1 MKGFNFMNIKKAK
14 EDIKNTVRAYL
25 KKDSYGQYSIPS
37 IRQRPMLLMGP
48 PGIGKTQIMQQI
60 AQECNIG
67 LVAYTITHHTRQSA
81 VGLPFIKEK
90 TFDGKSYSVTEYTM
104 SEIIYSIY
112 QYMEESGKKEGIL
125 FIDEINCVSE
135 TLAPTMLQFLQCKT
149 FGNQAVPEGWII
161 VAAGNPP
168 EYNRSVHDFD
178 FVTLDRVRKIDIEAD
193 LDVFKGYARAR
204 HLHPFILSYLELR
217 PQNFYR
223 TENDVDGIQFVT
235 ARGWEDLSGLIYT
248 YEELS
253 IKIDEDIIHQFIQHE
268 DIAKDVAAY
277 YDLYQKY
284 RDDYDIN
291 RILTGQ
297 TGADIYAKLFRA
309 SFDEH
314 LSCVELLLSGLHN
327 YISDALLADSLTTE
341 AYAFLKAYQVELK
354 KQLQNS
360 ADSDSKISVSNIS
373 ATDSKTTHSNGHISA
388 DSNPAHSDCGT
399 PDSKSSIPT
408 ENGLYRTL
416 IQKKMAEYEQENKAG
431 LTSPEQKNFQ
441 LKLLDLLSTWTPDS
455 TLAPKEAFLSAKSGF
470 DKQCNTRINTIKK
483 ASSALENAF
492 TFMEEAFSEGQEMV
506 VFITELTMDPD
517 ASRFIT
523 ENGCERYFKYNK
535 TLLVGNRR
543 AEILKELDRDAIY
556 ANANEYEF

>member
-1 MKGFNFMNIKKAK
+1 MNIKKAK

-25 KKDSYGQYSIPS
+25 KKNDYGQYSIPS

-149 FGNQAVPEGWII
+149 FGNQAVPERWII

-235 ARGWEDLSGLIYT
+235 ARGWEDLSSLIYT

-253 IKIDEDIIHQFIQHE
+253 IKVDEDIIHQFIQHE

-284 RDDYDIN
+284 RDDYDIS

-297 TGADIYAKLFRA
+297 AGADIYAKLFRA

-314 LSCVELLLSGLHN
+314 LSCVELLILSL
-327 YISDALLADSLTTE
+327 I
-341 AYAFLKAYQVELK
+341 
-354 KQLQNS
+354 
-360 ADSDSKISVSNIS
+360 
-373 ATDSKTTHSNGHISA
+373 HI
-388 DSNPAHSDCGT
+388 
-399 PDSKSSIPT
+399 
-408 ENGLYRTL
+408 
-416 IQKKMAEYEQENKAG
+416 
-431 LTSPEQKNFQ
+431 
-441 LKLLDLLSTWTPDS
+441 
-455 TLAPKEAFLSAKSGF
+455 
-470 DKQCNTRINTIKK
+470 
-483 ASSALENAF
+483 
-492 TFMEEAFSEGQEMV
+492 
-506 VFITELTMDPD
+506 
-517 ASRFIT
+517 
-523 ENGCERYFKYNK
+523 
-535 TLLVGNRR
+535 
-543 AEILKELDRDAIY
+543 
-556 ANANEYEF
+556 

>member
-1 MKGFNFMNIKKAK
+1 
-14 EDIKNTVRAYL
+14 
-25 KKDSYGQYSIPS
+25 
-37 IRQRPMLLMGP
+37 MLLMGP

-112 QYMEESGKKEGIL
+112 QYIEESGKKEGIL

-149 FGNQAVPEGWII
+149 FGNQAIPEGWII

-235 ARGWEDLSGLIYT
+235 ARGWEDLSSLIYT

-253 IKIDEDIIHQFIQHE
+253 IKVDEDIIHQFIQHA

-284 RDDYDIN
+284 RDDYDIS

-297 TGADIYAKLFRA
+297 AGADIYAKLFRA

-314 LSCVELLLSGLHN
+314 LSCVELLIRLAAKRIVFGKFLN
-327 YISDALLADSLTTE
+327 CGQTCVAPDYIYCDRTVKDKLI
-341 AYAFLKAYQVELK
+341 KELK
-354 KQLQNS
+354 KQIQNS
-360 ADSDSKISVSNIS
+360 SDSDSAAPGSDISDTVSKVN
-373 ATDSKTTHSNGHISA
+373 HSNGNIA
-388 DSNPAHSDCGT
+388 ATSNTTHLDCGT
-399 PDSKSSIPT
+399 PDPKSSIPT
-408 ENGLYRTL
+408 ENGLYRVL
-416 IQKKMAEYEQENKAG
+416 LQKKAAEYEQENKAG

-441 LKLLDLLSTWTPDS
+441 LKLLELLTAWTPDS
-455 TLAPKEAFLSAKSGF
+455 SLPPKEAFLTAKSGF
-470 DKQCNTRINTIKK
+470 DKQCQTRIDTIKK

-492 TFMEEAFSEGQEMV
+492 TFMEEAFDEGQEMV
-506 VFITELTMDPD
+506 VFVTELTMDPE
-517 ASRFIT
+517 ASQFIT

-543 AEILKELDRDAIY
+543 AAILKELDRDAIY
-556 ANANEYEF
+556 SNPNEYEF

>member
-1 MKGFNFMNIKKAK
+1 MNIKKAK

-25 KKDSYGQYSIPS
+25 KKNDYGQYSIPS

-149 FGNQAVPEGWII
+149 FGNQAIPEGWII

-235 ARGWEDLSGLIYT
+235 ARGWED
-248 YEELS
+248 
-253 IKIDEDIIHQFIQHE
+253 FI
-268 DIAKDVAAY
+268 
-277 YDLYQKY
+277 
-284 RDDYDIN
+284 
-291 RILTGQ
+291 
-297 TGADIYAKLFRA
+297 
-309 SFDEH
+309 
-314 LSCVELLLSGLHN
+314 SGLHN
-327 YISDALLADSLTTE
+327 YISDALTADNLTTE
-341 AYAFLKAYQVELK
+341 AYAFLKAYQIELK
-354 KQLQNS
+354 KQIQNS
-360 ADSDSKISVSNIS
+360 SDSDSAAPGSDIS
-373 ATDSKTTHSNGHISA
+373 ATVSKVNHSNGNIA
-388 DSNPAHSDCGT
+388 ATSNTAHLDCGT

-408 ENGLYRTL
+408 ENGLYRVL
-416 IQKKMAEYEQENKAG
+416 LQKKAAEYEQENKAG
-431 LTSPEQKNFQ
+431 LTSPEHKNFQ
-441 LKLLDLLSTWTPDS
+441 LKLLELLTVWTPDS
-455 TLAPKEAFLSAKSGF
+455 SLPPKEF
-470 DKQCNTRINTIKK
+470 DKQCQTRIDTIKK

-492 TFMEEAFSEGQEMV
+492 TFMEEAFDEGQEMV
-506 VFITELTMDPD
+506 VFVTELTMDPE
-517 ASRFIT
+517 ASQFIT

-543 AEILKELDRDAIY
+543 AAILKELDRDAIY
-556 ANANEYEF
+556 SNPNEYEF

>member
-1 MKGFNFMNIKKAK
+1 
-14 EDIKNTVRAYL
+14 
-25 KKDSYGQYSIPS
+25 
-37 IRQRPMLLMGP
+37 
-48 PGIGKTQIMQQI
+48 
-60 AQECNIG
+60 
-67 LVAYTITHHTRQSA
+67 
-81 VGLPFIKEK
+81 
-90 TFDGKSYSVTEYTM
+90 M

-112 QYMEESGKKEGIL
+112 QYIEESGKKEGIL

-149 FGNQAVPEGWII
+149 FGNQAIPEGWII

-235 ARGWEDLSGLIYT
+235 ARGWEDLSSLIYT

-253 IKIDEDIIHQFIQHE
+253 IKVDEDIIHQFIQHA

-284 RDDYDIN
+284 RDDYDIS

-297 TGADIYAKLFRA
+297 AGADIYAKLFRA

-314 LSCVELLLSGLHN
+314 LSCVELLISGLHN
-327 YISDALLADSLTTE
+327 YISDALTADNLTTE
-341 AYAFLKAYQVELK
+341 AYAFLKTYQIELK
-354 KQLQNS
+354 KQIQNS
-360 ADSDSKISVSNIS
+360 SDSDSAAPGSDISDTVSKVN
-373 ATDSKTTHSNGHISA
+373 HSNGNIA
-388 DSNPAHSDCGT
+388 ATSNTAHLDCGT
-399 PDSKSSIPT
+399 PDPKSSIPT
-408 ENGLYRTL
+408 ENGLYRVL
-416 IQKKMAEYEQENKAG
+416 LQKKAAEYEQENKAG

-441 LKLLDLLSTWTPDS
+441 LKLLELLTAWTPDS
-455 TLAPKEAFLSAKSGF
+455 SLPPKEAFLAAKSGF
-470 DKQCNTRINTIKK
+470 DKQCQTRIDTIKK

-492 TFMEEAFSEGQEMV
+492 TFMEEAFDEGQEMV
-506 VFITELTMDPD
+506 VFVTELTMDPE
-517 ASRFIT
+517 ASQFIT

-543 AEILKELDRDAIY
+543 AAILKELDRDAIY
-556 ANANEYEF
+556 SNPNEYEF

>member
-1 MKGFNFMNIKKAK
+1 
-14 EDIKNTVRAYL
+14 
-25 KKDSYGQYSIPS
+25 
-37 IRQRPMLLMGP
+37 
-48 PGIGKTQIMQQI
+48 
-60 AQECNIG
+60 
-67 LVAYTITHHTRQSA
+67 
-81 VGLPFIKEK
+81 
-90 TFDGKSYSVTEYTM
+90 M

-112 QYMEESGKKEGIL
+112 QYMEDTGKKEGIL

-178 FVTLDRVRKIDIEAD
+178 FVTLDRVRKIDITAD
-193 LDVFKGYARAR
+193 LDVFKGYARAK

-235 ARGWEDLSGLIYT
+235 ARGWEDLSSLIQT

-253 IKIDEDIIHQFIQHE
+253 IKVDEDIIHQFIQHE
-268 DIAKDVAAY
+268 DIAKDVATY

-284 RDDYDIN
+284 RDDYDIS

-297 TGADIYAKLFRA
+297 AGADIYAKLFNA

-327 YISDALLADSLTTE
+327 YISAALTEDSLTTE
-341 AYAFLKAYQVELK
+341 AYAFLKLYQKELK
-354 KQLQNS
+354 IQ
-360 ADSDSKISVSNIS
+360 
-373 ATDSKTTHSNGHISA
+373 AT
-388 DSNPAHSDCGT
+388 
-399 PDSKSSIPT
+399 SST
-408 ENGLYRTL
+408 ASSTDNGLYYRL
-416 IQKKMAEYEQENKAG
+416 LQQKEQAVEIENKAG

-441 LKLLDLLSTWTPDS
+441 LNLQNLLSVWTPDTS
-455 TLAPKEAFLSAKSGF
+455 LSPKDAFLHAKNGF
-470 DKQCNTRINTIKK
+470 DKQCAHRIDTIEK
-483 ASSALENAF
+483 ASAALENAF
-492 TFMEEAFSEGQEMV
+492 TFMEDAFGEGQEMV

-535 TLLVGNRR
+535 TLLVGSRK
-543 AEILKELDRDAIY
+543 AAILKELERDKIY
-556 ANANEYEF
+556 SNATEYDF

>member
-1 MKGFNFMNIKKAK
+1 MNIKKAK

-25 KKDSYGQYSIPS
+25 KKDNYGQYSIPS

-149 FGNQAVPEGWII
+149 FGNQAIPEGWII

-235 ARGWEDLSGLIYT
+235 ARGWEDLSSLIYT

-253 IKIDEDIIHQFIQHE
+253 IKVDEDIIHQFIQHE

-284 RDDYDIN
+284 RDDYDISH
-291 RILTGQ
+291 ILTGQ
-297 TGADIYAKLFRA
+297 AGADIYAKLFHA

-314 LSCVELLLSGLHN
+314 LSCVGLLISGLHN
-327 YISDALLADSLTTE
+327 YISDALIADSLTTE
-341 AYAFLKAYQVELK
+341 AYSFLKTYQVELK
-354 KQLQNS
+354 KQLQS
-360 ADSDSKISVSNIS
+360 SSDSDIPATNSKMTYSNGNIS
-373 ATDSKTTHSNGHISA
+373 TTISNT
-388 DSNPAHSDCGT
+388 AHSDCDT
-399 PDSKSSIPT
+399 SDSKSSIPT

-416 IQKKMAEYEQENKAG
+416 LQKKAAEYEQKNKAG
-431 LTSPEQKNFQ
+431 LTSPEEKNFQ
-441 LKLLDLLSTWTPDS
+441 LKLQELLATWTPDS
-455 TLAPKEAFLSAKSGF
+455 TLPPKEALLSAKSGF
-470 DKQCNTRINTIKK
+470 DTQCEARINIIKK

-492 TFMEEAFSEGQEMV
+492 TFMEEAFGEGQEMV

-517 ASRFIT
+517 ASQFIT

-543 AEILKELDRDAIY
+543 AAILKELDRDAIY
-556 ANANEYEF
+556 SNPNEYEF